1 MSGNLLNKFFD
12 IPWLK
17 RVLFTLRIIP
27 YENIKKKFIGC
38 VRDGLNINIIV

>member
-1 MSGNLLNKFFD
+1 MSGNLLNKFFG

-27 YENIKKKFIGC
+27 YENIKKNLS
-38 VRDGLNINIIV
+38 VVLETGLIST

>member
-1 MSGNLLNKFFD
+1 MSGNLLNKFFG

-27 YENIKKKFIGC
+27 YENIKKHLA
-38 VRDGLNINIIV
+38 VVLETGLIST